1 MESLLSS
8 HLDGNA
14 HRDPQISDYKREISQ
29 LEQQVCAQMAA
40 EKKLKEKNLR
50 SVELLKEFLIKQVCS
65 KKHHGSPVFPRF
77 PLLRNS
83 C

>member
-8 HLDGNA
+8 HLDGNT
-14 HRDPQISDYKREISQ
+14 HRDPQIGDYKREISQ
-29 LEQQVCAQMAA
+29 LEQQVRAQMAA

-65 KKHHGSPVFPRF
+65 KKWKQ
-77 PLLRNS
+77 L
-83 C
+83 